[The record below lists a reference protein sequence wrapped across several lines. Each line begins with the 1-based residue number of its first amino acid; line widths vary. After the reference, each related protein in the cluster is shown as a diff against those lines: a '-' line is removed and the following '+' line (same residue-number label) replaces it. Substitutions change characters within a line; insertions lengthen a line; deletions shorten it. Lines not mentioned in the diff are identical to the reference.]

1 MSARD
6 GDVGVALT
14 TALTA
19 VKDLVRALLPS
30 LAASCPWL
38 CLLSFLRHAALLAGG
53 ELHRDAV
60 QPGPELHV
68 PAV

>member
-1 MSARD
+1 VSARD

-30 LAASCPWL
+30 LAASCPRL
-38 CLLSFLRHAALLAGG
+38 VSSFLRHAALLAGG